1 MWKKSLMRGLVSYCI
16 SVTITLFIY
25 ALLVLCGSP
34 SVCIPAFVDRA
45 GGELISALLQPLLI
59 GLIGF
64 AFGAG
69 SVLFEIE
76 KWSFMKQGAAH
87 LAVTAAVWIPV
98 ELACFSP
105 ITPPILMSFTL
116 SAAATYAITWIIQYF
131 VWRAQVRRLNEKI
144 HLRNK
149 EDAN

>member
-76 KWSFMKQGAAH
+76 RWSFLKQGAAH
-87 LAVTAAVWIPV
+87 LALTAAVWLAV
-98 ELACFSP
+98 ELICF
-105 ITPPILMSFTL
+105 TPFSAPVIISF
-116 SAAATYAITWIIQYF
+116 AASIAGTYAVTWGMRYLL
-131 VWRAQVRRLNEKI
+131 WREQVRRINEQI
-144 HLRNK
+144 HRKNGGQP
-149 EDAN
+149 